1 MAWPDQISVY
11 HKLRSAPTA
20 SSDSFMLDVLILSE
34 RHQRAA
40 ARCVED
46 LVIFDYGQDRKTR
59 LKDFMVKAFQDI
71 WMAQEEQK
79 DKNKKRVRELLS
91 RVGRLEKESWDRE
104 GAKEDMGNKEDLGNK
119 EDRGG

>member
-20 SSDSFMLDVLILSE
+20 SSDSFVLDALILSE

-46 LVIFDYGQDRKTR
+46 LLIYDYRQGGKTT
-59 LKDFMVKAFQDI
+59 LKSFMVKAFEDT
-71 WMAQEEQK
+71 WVAQEEQK
-79 DKNKKRVRELLS
+79 IKTETRVRGLLL
-91 RVGRLEKESWDRE
+91 RVARLEKESWDRE
-104 GAKEDMGNKEDLGNK
+104 GAKEDMGSV
-119 EDRGG
+119 